1 MDIYVFSII
10 FAEQMNNKGNISDQ
24 KAPLLPVIIGTG
36 FGCGFWPWGPGTAGS
51 VLAGIIWVGLAYVVP
66 IAALEAFTVALILL
80 FSVLGVWAT
89 AKLMPI
95 WGEDPSRVVVD
106 EMVGLWTALL
116 AAPFFEIENRI
127 WMALAAL
134 VLFRFFDIVKPL
146 GIKRLDRKTGAF
158 WVIADDLLGGLYALI
173 VLSII
178 GNIPGWVI

>member
-36 FGCGFWPWGPGTAGS
+36 FGSGFWPWGPGTAGS
-51 VLAGIIWVGLAYVVP
+51 VLADIIWVGLAYVVP